1 MAHRTYLTAP
11 PGTEP
16 TEATGR
22 AADEPRE
29 RYVPGLAPVREPTV
43 PSRWRTPL
51 LLIAGV
57 AVVVTIVVTVL
68 RVSAAQQAQD
78 PSLFVPGVE
87 QDDGASLRDGIP
99 GGGDAEDGDG
109 ELDDDAG
116 PDGGALPG
124 DG

>member
-1 MAHRTYLTAP
+1 MPHRTYLTAP

-22 AADEPRE
+22 TADEPRE
-29 RYVPGLAPVREPTV
+29 RYVPGLAPVREPVV

-57 AVVVTIVVTVL
+57 AIVAAIVFTVL

-78 PSLFVPGVE
+78 PSLFVPGTE
-87 QDDGASLRDGIP
+87 QDDGSPLRDGIP
-99 GGGDAEDGDG
+99 GGDTDPDGDADPDR
-109 ELDDDAG
+109 
-116 PDGGALPG
+116 PDGGVLPG

>member
-57 AVVVTIVVTVL
+57 AIVAAIVVTVL

-78 PSLFVPGVE
+78 PSLFVPGTD
-87 QDDGASLRDGIP
+87 QDDDAPVRDGIP
-99 GGGDAEDGDG
+99 GADV
-109 ELDDDAG
+109 DDDADPAQ
-116 PDGGALPG
+116 PDDGALPG

>member
-1 MAHRTYLTAP
+1 MPHRTYLTAP
-11 PGTEP
+11 SGTEP

-51 LLIAGV
+51 LVLAGLL
-57 AVVVTIVVTVL
+57 AVVAIVVTVL

-78 PSLFVPGVE
+78 PSLFVPGTE
-87 QDDGASLRDGIP
+87 QDADGPSLLRDAIP
-99 GGGDAEDGDG
+99 GSDADEPDEPDAPDDPAGG
-109 ELDDDAG
+109 
-116 PDGGALPG
+116 LPG